1 MAGKV
6 MAQQICLDT
15 SICIELLRENQ
26 ALVDKVKE
34 FGEATPNIAT
44 ITVFE
49 LLQRT
54 FNVSAAEEFIA
65 DAILLNFDEK
75 AARKAS
81 DIEKELKHRGIMI
94 GRQDIFIGAIAI
106 VNNCALATLN
116 AKDFSKIKGLKL
128 VKI

>member
-1 MAGKV
+1 MAG
-6 MAQQICLDT
+6 QICLDT
-15 SICIELLRENQ
+15 SVCIELLREN
-26 ALVDKVKE
+26 LDVVDKVKE

-81 DIEKELKHRGIMI
+81 DIEKDMKREGVMI
-94 GRQDIFIGAIAI
+94 GRQDIFIAATAI
-106 VNNCALATLN
+106 VNDCALATIN
-116 AKDFSKIKGLKL
+116 TKDFSKVKGLRL
-128 VKI
+128 VKL